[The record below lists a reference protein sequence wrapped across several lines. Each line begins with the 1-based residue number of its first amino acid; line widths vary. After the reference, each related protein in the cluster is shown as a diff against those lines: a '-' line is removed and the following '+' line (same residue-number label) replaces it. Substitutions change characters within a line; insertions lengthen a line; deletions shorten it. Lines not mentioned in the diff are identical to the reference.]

1 MMRRV
6 SLGLLLPLLAGCY
19 VNQPL
24 VGSRPEPAPGTRLA
38 IELTDAGRV
47 GMALQVGPEVVSVEG
62 ALIERSDSQ
71 YVLGVTKVVG
81 LYGAQSRW
89 QGERVA
95 FRAEYVRRMSERRFS
110 PGRTA
115 GAVVGMVAG
124 VVVAMLTNNL
134 VGGGG
139 ESPNDKPT
147 PPPNDN

>member
-6 SLGLLLPLLAGCY
+6 SLGLSLLLLTGCY
-19 VNQPL
+19 VNLPL
-24 VGSRPEPAPGTRLA
+24 VGSRLEPAPGTRLV

-47 GMALQVGPEVVSVEG
+47 GMTSLVGPEVVSVEG
-62 ALIERSDSQ
+62 ALVERSDSQ
-71 YVLGVTKVVG
+71 YVLGVTKVLG

-95 FRAEYVRRMSERRFS
+95 FRTEYVRRMSERLLS

-124 VVVAMLTNNL
+124 VVVAILTNNL
-134 VGGGG
+134 AGSGGV
-139 ESPNDKPT
+139 SPEDRPR
-147 PPPNDN
+147 PPDNVQ